1 MSADT
6 AATASVGRL
15 PEGEAVKENLRQR
28 SRIGRLWHGLFLLSI
43 LFGLAALLTLVLDVA
58 NDAVGLAVTQSEL
71 DADELTGGR
80 PLDLATASDEGRTT
94 VEAELGR
101 IAPD

>member
-1 MSADT
+1 MSDAPAPKTPAMMRFRKPQVPRISPDQARRQGEITRLAFQLLGRERAIAFLNADN
-6 AATASVGRL
+6 
-15 PEGEAVKENLRQR
+15 P
-28 SRIGRLWHGLFLLSI
+28 
-43 LFGLAALLTLVLDVA
+43 TL
-58 NDAVGLAVTQSEL
+58 
-71 DADELTGGR
+71 GGR